1 MDSYNTYQCQDSV
14 LFEIALVTSNISN
27 AIESSWFLK
36 ASLRLGKI
44 RTPFQPQTHYFI
56 NANPD
61 YVEKIVRK
69 VFSTSSWPY
78 PLGNDYLTISIR
90 QPRRQFNTY

>member
-27 AIESSWFLK
+27 AIDSSWFLK

-44 RTPFQPQTHYFI
+44 KDALPTADALFY
-56 NANPD
+56 
-61 YVEKIVRK
+61 KC
-69 VFSTSSWPY
+69 
-78 PLGNDYLTISIR
+78 
-90 QPRRQFNTY
+90 